1 MRWKIVIPIIALLFV
16 GVIIIAF
23 IFITLPTA
31 PPPLQLGSRKALIL
45 GSAND
50 FYPYEAEDDFNGGI
64 DSNFNTGKGNWS
76 YTGINSVG
84 EYDPFF
90 GNESAGSIFVI
101 STEMTPELVDG
112 FYTLD
117 YDDHYD
123 LKNYAYYNMTAKVY
137 IRSTLPLTGSGVRIG
152 LQWLNS
158 TDNLIRSDWSAYRS
172 TPTEKWM
179 EFGIT
184 GACNNQTDNEITGL
198 KLTLHVNA
206 TLNPMIEQIH
216 FDDVKIDRWIAV
228 NVTDPIDPNPPPNSV
243 DSDGFPAQA
252 LQVYWILRSHGY
264 TDDNIFFMLY
274 HTNDPIIDIYANDL
288 YTNDLN
294 RSGILADVDVENND
308 VNASR
313 FKQELNVSISGSFAS
328 SINPRD
334 QLIIFMTDHGSNAVL
349 GDGNATFHFE
359 ADNSFIT
366 EFEFYDLV
374 KNIDYVRMM
383 INVDSCFSGNFLNQ
397 NKNIGQSWYNLPNC
411 LFVSA
416 SSNVFSWYWINNN
429 NGDGFAGSWFF
440 HQFWEQL
447 DQNQTV
453 ANAFTFAS
461 NFIPWKQWA
470 PLIVTQTPLM
480 HDNLG
485 INTTWSFN
493 SDPSL

>member
-1 MRWKIVIPIIALLFV
+1 MKWKIIRPLIAILLV

-23 IFITLPTA
+23 VFWIIPHVPLPL
-31 PPPLQLGSRKALIL
+31 PLSERKAIII

-50 FYPYEAEDDFNGGI
+50 FYASEAED
-64 DSNFNTGKGNWS
+64 NFNLGDQSTFSSESGKWVQNFTNGYGGQDTVPGKDGNPGALHLIANTNPDPTRYVNLE
-76 YTGINSVG
+76 YTYNWTNFHSLTEYAFYNLSAWVNIPTSVG
-84 EYDPFF
+84 SPGARVGLRWSNPSDIVRTDWSN
-90 GNESAGSIFVI
+90 G
-101 STEMTPELVDG
+101 L
-112 FYTLD
+112 
-117 YDDHYD
+117 
-123 LKNYAYYNMTAKVY
+123 
-137 IRSTLPLTGSGVRIG
+137 LTTSGQWAMLQVSGV
-152 LQWLNS
+152 
-158 TDNLIRSDWSAYRS
+158 
-172 TPTEKWM
+172 
-179 EFGIT
+179 
-184 GACNNQTDNEITGL
+184 CNNATNNEITQMQLILAVEG
-198 KLTLHVNA
+198 TMTHNDEVF
-206 TLNPMIEQIH
+206 
-216 FDDVKIDRWIAV
+216 FDDVKVDRWIAV
-228 NVTDPIDPNPPPNSV
+228 NVTNPTDPNPPPNRI

-252 LQVYWILRSHGY
+252 LHVYWILKSHGY

-274 HTNDPIIDIYANDL
+274 HTNDLFIEIKAGEGNALVGAVI
-288 YTNDLN
+288 
-294 RSGILADVDVENND
+294 DVENND

-313 FKQELNVSISGSFAS
+313 FKQELNVSVSGSFAS
-328 SINPRD
+328 EINSKD

-374 KNIDYVRMM
+374 KNINSQRMM

-397 NKNIGQSWYNLPNC
+397 NKNIGQSWYDLPNC

-416 SSNVFSWYWINNN
+416 SSNVFSWYWININ

-453 ANAFTFAS
+453 ANAFIFAS
-461 NFIPWKQWA
+461 NFVPWNQWA
-470 PLIVTQTPLM
+470 PLIATQSPLM

>member
-1 MRWKIVIPIIALLFV
+1 MKWKILIPLIAILLV

-23 IFITLPTA
+23 VFWIIPHVPLPL
-31 PPPLQLGSRKALIL
+31 PPGERKAIIL

-50 FYPYEAEDDFNGGI
+50 FYAYEAEDDFNTGNHSTFGSDSGRWVENFTNGYGGPDNLPGKDGNPGVLQLI
-64 DSNFNTGKGNWS
+64 ANAFPYLNKYVNLEYTYNWTNFHS
-76 YTGINSVG
+76 LI
-84 EYDPFF
+84 E
-90 GNESAGSIFVI
+90 
-101 STEMTPELVDG
+101 
-112 FYTLD
+112 
-117 YDDHYD
+117 
-123 LKNYAYYNMTAKVY
+123 YAYYNLSAWVNIPTSVGSPGARVGLRWSNPSG
-137 IRSTLPLTGSGVRIG
+137 IVRTDWSNGTLTTLGQWEMLQVSGV
-152 LQWLNS
+152 
-158 TDNLIRSDWSAYRS
+158 
-172 TPTEKWM
+172 
-179 EFGIT
+179 
-184 GACNNQTDNEITGL
+184 CNNATNNEITQMQLILAVEGNM
-198 KLTLHVNA
+198 THNDFVF
-206 TLNPMIEQIH
+206 
-216 FDDVKIDRWIAV
+216 FDDVKVDRWIAV
-228 NVTDPIDPNPPPNSV
+228 NVTNPTNPNPPPNRI

-252 LQVYWILRSHGY
+252 LHVYWILKSHGY
-264 TDDNIFFMLY
+264 TDDNIFLMLY
-274 HTNDPIIDIYANDL
+274 HTNDPVIDIKAGDGILNDL
-288 YTNDLN
+288 V
-294 RSGILADVDVENND
+294 GAVIDVENID

-328 SINPRD
+328 EINSKD
-334 QLIIFMTDHGSNAVL
+334 QLIIFITDHGSNKVL

-374 KNIDYVRMM
+374 KNINIQRMM

-397 NKNIGQSWYNLPNC
+397 NKNVGQSWYDLPNT

-416 SSNVFSWYWINNN
+416 ASNVFSWYWINNN

-453 ANAFTFAS
+453 ANAFFFAS

-480 HDNLG
+480 HDNIG

>member
-1 MRWKIVIPIIALLFV
+1 MKWKILIPLIAIVLV

-23 IFITLPTA
+23 VFWIIPHVPLPL
-31 PPPLQLGSRKALIL
+31 PPSERKAIII

-50 FYPYEAEDDFNGGI
+50 FYASEAEDDFNTGNQSTFGSESGKWVQNFTNGYGGQDTVPGKDGNPGALHLI
-64 DSNFNTGKGNWS
+64 ANTNPDPTGYVILEYTYNWTNFHSLNEYAFYNLSAWVN
-76 YTGINSVG
+76 IPMSVG
-84 EYDPFF
+84 LP
-90 GNESAGSIFVI
+90 GVRVGLRWSNPRGI
-101 STEMTPELVDG
+101 
-112 FYTLD
+112 
-117 YDDHYD
+117 
-123 LKNYAYYNMTAKVY
+123 
-137 IRSTLPLTGSGVRIG
+137 IRTDWSNGLLTTSGQWAMLQVSGV
-152 LQWLNS
+152 
-158 TDNLIRSDWSAYRS
+158 
-172 TPTEKWM
+172 
-179 EFGIT
+179 
-184 GACNNQTDNEITGL
+184 CNNATNNEITQMYLILAVEG
-198 KLTLHVNA
+198 TMTHNDEVF
-206 TLNPMIEQIH
+206 
-216 FDDVKIDRWIAV
+216 FDDVKVEKWIAV
-228 NVTDPIDPNPPPNSV
+228 NVTDPIDPNPPPNRI

-252 LQVYWILRSHGY
+252 LHVYWILKSHGY

-274 HTNDPIIDIYANDL
+274 HTNDLFIEIKAGEGNALVGAVI
-288 YTNDLN
+288 
-294 RSGILADVDVENND
+294 DVENND

-313 FKQELNVSISGSFAS
+313 FKQELNVSVSGSFAS
-328 SINPRD
+328 EINSMD
-334 QLIIFMTDHGSNAVL
+334 QLIIFMSDHGSNAVL

-374 KNIDYVRMM
+374 KNIHCVRMM

-397 NKNIGQSWYNLPNC
+397 NKNIGQSWYYLQNC

-453 ANAFTFAS
+453 ANAFIFAV
-461 NFIPWKQWA
+461 NFVPWNQLA
-470 PLIVTQTPLM
+470 PLIVTQSPLM